1 MIQSLANTC
10 QYYFLN
16 DERKDVEMGLF
27 SRKIRTINLFAP
39 VSGDLIA
46 IEKVDDEVFSSKAL
60 GEGFAI
66 KPTNG
71 DVYSP
76 IEGTVTSV
84 FPTKHAISL
93 KTKDKLEVLVHLG
106 IDTVELNGKGFE
118 TFVQEGD
125 TVTESTKLVNVD
137 LDYLVKE
144 KKASDVMV
152 IFTNLDQR
160 KLVYNEGSVAQGDSV
175 GHIE

>member
-27 SRKIRTINLFAP
+27 SRKKRTINLFAP

>member
-27 SRKIRTINLFAP
+27 SRKKRTINLLAP

>member
-1 MIQSLANTC
+1 
-10 QYYFLN
+10 
-16 DERKDVEMGLF
+16 MGLF
-27 SRKIRTINLFAP
+27 SRKKRAINLFAP

-160 KLVYNEGSVAQGDSV
+160 KLVYNEGSVEQGDSV
-175 GHIE
+175 SHIE

>member
-1 MIQSLANTC
+1 
-10 QYYFLN
+10 
-16 DERKDVEMGLF
+16 MGLF

>member
-1 MIQSLANTC
+1 
-10 QYYFLN
+10 
-16 DERKDVEMGLF
+16 MGLF
-27 SRKIRTINLFAP
+27 SRKKRTINLLAP